1 MDHLLGMLILFLSVW
16 GNGCAAH
23 SLVINVN
30 HGLEVGKLVNR
41 YALENRYWRNQCG
54 TDIEWKFETRESS
67 GRLPQPLLPA
77 FSWTLYS
84 SRRYCDPN

>member
-1 MDHLLGMLILFLSVW
+1 MGMLILFLSVW

-67 GRLPQPLLPA
+67 GRLPQFVAACLFPGICIQVDGIATQTSP
-77 FSWTLYS
+77 
-84 SRRYCDPN
+84 